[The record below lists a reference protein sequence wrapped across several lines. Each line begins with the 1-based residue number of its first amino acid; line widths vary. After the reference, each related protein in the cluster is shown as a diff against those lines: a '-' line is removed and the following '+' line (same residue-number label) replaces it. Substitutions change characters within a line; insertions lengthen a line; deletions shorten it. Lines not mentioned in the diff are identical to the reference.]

1 MNELDITSQNQ
12 IKKILEKYHENE
24 YDDDASSI
32 GESLENS
39 ISSLEASQNDLSLI
53 ALLKYSFIKRSITNK
68 RLGIG
73 RGSTHQISA
82 YHQFLCQDLQIIF
95 LALRTIL

>member
-39 ISSLEASQNDLSLI
+39 ISSLEASQNDLSI
-53 ALLKYSFIKRSITNK
+53 NSPFEIQVSVKD
-68 RLGIG
+68 
-73 RGSTHQISA
+73 Q
-82 YHQFLCQDLQIIF
+82 
-95 LALRTIL
+95 